1 MIYNVNNDL
10 FGRGNMA
17 NNKFVTVATV
27 QERFNLR
34 NYTPGVDLKEAHVTV
49 ADVNRPALQLHGF
62 YEHFESARIQLIGN
76 VEMAY
81 LDKKTREEKD
91 EAYKK
96 LLSYEIPCVIF
107 CRGEVPE
114 DEFVKIAEGAGIP
127 ILGTD
132 RSTSEFMSALIY
144 SLNKDF
150 APYTTIHGVLVDVYG
165 EGLLITG
172 ESGIGK
178 SEAALELIRR
188 GHRLVSDDVVEIRR
202 PNNERL
208 YGRAPS
214 ITQYLIELRGIGI
227 IDVKS
232 LYGVEAVKDEQRID
246 LVIKLEDWTKEKEY
260 DRLGMTDEYMNI
272 LGIDVTCH
280 SLPIRPG
287 RNLAIICETAAVNHR
302 QKKMGYNAAEE
313 LYRRVQSNIAGE

>member
-1 MIYNVNNDL
+1 
-10 FGRGNMA
+10 MA

-27 QERFNLR
+27 MERFNLT
-34 NYTPGVDLKEAHVTV
+34 NYTPELNLEEAKVTV

-62 YEHFESARIQLIGN
+62 YEHFEPSRIQVIGN
-76 VEMAY
+76 VETAY
-81 LDKKTREEKD
+81 LSKKTDEEKA
-91 EAYKK
+91 ESFAK
-96 LLSYEIPCVIF
+96 LFSYDIPCVIY
-107 CRGEVPE
+107 CRDEKPEEVILKE
-114 DEFVKIAEGAGIP
+114 ANKAKIP
-127 ILGTD
+127 VLGTD
-132 RSTSEFMSALIY
+132 RATSEFMSALIF
-144 SLNKDF
+144 SLNMDF

-246 LVIKLEDWTKEKEY
+246 LVIKLEDWSKEKEY

-287 RNLAIICETAAVNHR
+287 RNLAIICEAAAVNHR

-313 LYRRVQSNIAGE
+313 LYRRVQNNING

>member
-1 MIYNVNNDL
+1 
-10 FGRGNMA
+10 MA
-17 NNKFVTVATV
+17 TTKFVTVATI
-27 QERFNLR
+27 QERFNLV
-34 NYTPGVDLKEAHVTV
+34 NYTPELNLEESHVTV
-49 ADVNRPALQLHGF
+49 ADVNRPGLQLHGF
-62 YEHFESARIQLIGN
+62 YEHFDQTRIQVIGN
-76 VEMAY
+76 VEAAY
-81 LDKKTREEKD
+81 LSKKTDEEQA
-91 EAYKK
+91 ESFSK
-96 LLSYEIPCVIF
+96 LFSYQIPCVIF
-107 CRGEVPE
+107 CREEKPVKALLDEAVKAKVP
-114 DEFVKIAEGAGIP
+114 V
-127 ILGTD
+127 LGTD
-132 RSTSEFMSALIY
+132 RATSEFMSALIY

-313 LYRRVQSNIAGE
+313 LYRRVQNNIDENK